1 MSKFLKRVLTPS
13 LLSLALVG
21 ILLAPVQAQTPGPGT
36 QSLLNAKNRAAGAQ
50 DTGEAVVVEATGLGA
65 FKKDDPARA
74 REEAMEAAQRE
85 AVEKASGV
93 IISSESLMKNFELVQ
108 DEVLSRSKGFIRK
121 YDVLKEGSDGQMY
134 TVIIRAEVVKQAFLS
149 NVNESLEELYQRV
162 GKPRVMLTVEE
173 ADLGTLREAQTTA
186 GAAGTGVV
194 STAMP
199 SLQVVEKEIRK
210 ILLKQG
216 FTFVDA
222 RSVQKG
228 SMVESAEKGRDTS
241 RTGLLDQAKTSK
253 AEILMI
259 GRGQI
264 GGKTMMN
271 KFHVVDASVGLDVV
285 RTDNGQ
291 VMASEVVSA
300 KGLNINQDTAAV
312 VALQKGAQDITPK
325 IMEQVTFMWISERQ
339 QGSRVEIVVKNV
351 SFKDLA
357 QLRRMLGTEIK
368 GVKKVTQ
375 RSFSDGTAL
384 LEVVSRDRPDR
395 LAESLD
401 SLEVNGTIFN
411 VEDVSANGVVLA
423 GHKKANKG

>member
-1 MSKFLKRVLTPS
+1 VSKFLKRGLTPS
-13 LLSLALVG
+13 LLSLVLVG
-21 ILLAPVQAQTPGPGT
+21 ILLTPVYAQTPGPGT
-36 QSLLNAKNRAAGAQ
+36 QSLLDAKNRAAGAQ

-74 REEAMEAAQRE
+74 REEAIEAAQRE

-121 YDVLKEGSDGQMY
+121 YDVLKEGNDGQMY
-134 TVIIRAEVVKQAFLS
+134 TIVIRAEVVKQAFLS

-173 ADLGTLREAQTTA
+173 ADVGTLREAQTTA

-264 GGKTMMN
+264 GGKSMLN

-312 VALQKGAQDITPK
+312 AALQKGAQDITPK

-357 QLRRMLGTEIK
+357 QLRRMLGTEVK

-411 VEDVSANGVVLA
+411 VEDVSANGVVLS
-423 GHKKANKG
+423 GQKKANKG